1 MYEEIT
7 REPLSPMQ
15 TVANRSSN
23 NVSSQT
29 RTIAFFAVL
38 LFAIA
43 GLISGFAV
51 GAFIHPKTTSTTGN
65 SGSNTKPPVVQKT
78 QTPVSTR
85 TSGVVWPNEPGITD
99 YSTIESKN
107 NNYTLSALI
116 TDKYTNKSI
125 LTSDVTCK
133 LWLSQDG
140 NINPILKKD
149 DYAIPKAIGNIQQPF
164 PEEVQNG
171 LIFGTSTSQVQPCTT
186 NGSKTTWN
194 YTLSPSLNPGTYYLA
209 VLADWKGI
217 HYNWRWA
224 TIIVK
229 QAN

>member
-1 MYEEIT
+1 
-7 REPLSPMQ
+7 MQ

-51 GAFIHPKTTSTTGN
+51 GAFVHPKTSASTGN
-65 SGSNTKPPVVQKT
+65 SNSITKPPVVQKI
-78 QTPVSTR
+78 QTPASTTTPEIVSP
-85 TSGVVWPNEPGITD
+85 GEPEITD
-99 YSTIESKN
+99 YSTNETKN

-116 TDKYTNKSI
+116 TDKNTHKPIQS
-125 LTSDVTCK
+125 SDVQCK

-149 DYAIPKAIGNIQQPF
+149 NYSIPKAIDNIGQPF
-164 PEEVQNG
+164 PKEAQNG
-171 LIFGTSTSQVQPCTT
+171 LAFSSTTPQVQPCAT

-194 YTLSPSLNPGTYYLA
+194 YTLSSSLDPGTYYLA
-209 VLADWKGI
+209 ILADWKGL

-224 TIIVK
+224 TIIVVK